1 MKHAV
6 QLVIFLIS
14 GIGVAHAQIQEKLWQ
29 PLAPFSNI
37 KTVYFLDLPG
47 PPRIGFV
54 ATDGNPGML
63 YRTTDGGNTWNAV
76 SANNNNFVASD
87 FTFKDSL
94 TGWFSNSLNS
104 GGVSCYKTTDG
115 GMTWTSLTTPTE
127 SGTAILYRPQ
137 KHLLLLSGWGSIGG
151 TSCYSTD
158 EGSSWIVFR
167 RNQNINGYAFLN
179 DDTGVVT
186 TRGGIA
192 LRTSDGGFT
201 WQFVDY
207 PPEETWQP
215 LADIDN
221 NLILAYSETG
231 DKLSV
236 SSDEGVRF
244 DPVPNTTLATTGT
257 TREGSCHQ
265 YYTQTVSFSG
275 QTAQG
280 IWWSADGHTWTPLLD
295 INGNSGPSNIRD
307 TRFYVKGTYVFAG
320 GDTTSG
326 KQDYLWRY
334 VGDSTQY
341 DGGRFPAPVA
351 STNELHLP
359 SSACG
364 NIDTSLYLVY
374 LNDCTP
380 AEWISASVEPSD
392 RFILLL
398 PDTVP
403 RQISGTLP
411 IPISYVPLHG
421 MTDTGALYLT
431 FLVNGQNLY
440 DTVRL
445 ISGIPPSR
453 LTARFD
459 VLVDSAK
466 SATLSAGTD
475 ATITLRLLDGIPGSD
490 GLDSVRFEMSFDSDL
505 LSFQTF
511 SVLPPWS
518 LERESHTS
526 NTETMVVRHLHGE
539 DLSAKTDIVNLIYNT
554 YLSRNIS
561 TTYSLGSLQMN
572 DTVFEDCTVTAGLPD
587 PAILTIEQCG
597 DSTMRAFMNSEPIL
611 QIVSIATNA
620 NETTIEL
627 RAARN
632 TNANLSIYNMLGECV
647 RAIPSTIE
655 KGEHIISVEGLR
667 SGIYFVSIECDGN
680 EAANSRFLIAR

>member
-1 MKHAV
+1 
-6 QLVIFLIS
+6 
-14 GIGVAHAQIQEKLWQ
+14 
-29 PLAPFSNI
+29 
-37 KTVYFLDLPG
+37 
-47 PPRIGFV
+47 
-54 ATDGNPGML
+54 
-63 YRTTDGGNTWNAV
+63 
-76 SANNNNFVASD
+76 
-87 FTFKDSL
+87 
-94 TGWFSNSLNS
+94 
-104 GGVSCYKTTDG
+104 
-115 GMTWTSLTTPTE
+115 
-127 SGTAILYRPQ
+127 
-137 KHLLLLSGWGSIGG
+137 
-151 TSCYSTD
+151 
-158 EGSSWIVFR
+158 
-167 RNQNINGYAFLN
+167 
-179 DDTGVVT
+179 
-186 TRGGIA
+186 
-192 LRTSDGGFT
+192 
-201 WQFVDY
+201 
-207 PPEETWQP
+207 
-215 LADIDN
+215 
-221 NLILAYSETG
+221 
-231 DKLSV
+231 
-236 SSDEGVRF
+236 
-244 DPVPNTTLATTGT
+244 
-257 TREGSCHQ
+257 
-265 YYTQTVSFSG
+265 
-275 QTAQG
+275 
-280 IWWSADGHTWTPLLD
+280 
-295 INGNSGPSNIRD
+295 
-307 TRFYVKGTYVFAG
+307 
-320 GDTTSG
+320 
-326 KQDYLWRY
+326 
-334 VGDSTQY
+334 
-341 DGGRFPAPVA
+341 
-351 STNELHLP
+351 
-359 SSACG
+359 
-364 NIDTSLYLVY
+364 
-374 LNDCTP
+374 
-380 AEWISASVEPSD
+380 
-392 RFILLL
+392 
-398 PDTVP
+398 
-403 RQISGTLP
+403 
-411 IPISYVPLHG
+411 
-421 MTDTGALYLT
+421 
-431 FLVNGQNLY
+431 LY